1 MELTSTTHSLSAPS
15 MANPVGVPYKLTPE
29 KQAKLLDLLEQTGN
43 LSASAAA
50 VGVTGRA
57 VYALMAREP
66 EFRKRVEDARE
77 KACLKIEQEM
87 IRRGLT
93 GIERGVFYKGERV
106 ATEREYSDKLLLALA
121 KANMPS
127 RYAERSVAYVQN
139 NFSVDDT
146 GQRAKERLA
155 HLLGVDDQKVIE
167 GEIID
172 RADDEN

>member
-1 MELTSTTHSLSAPS
+1 MP
-15 MANPVGVPYKLTPE
+15 NPVGKPYKLTPE
-29 KQAKLLDLLEQTGN
+29 KQAKILDLLEQTGN

-50 VGVTGRA
+50 CGVTGRA

-66 EFRKRVEDARE
+66 DFRKQVDDARE

-93 GIERGVFYKGERV
+93 GIEKGIYYQGERV

-121 KANMPS
+121 KSNMPH

-146 GQRAKERLA
+146 SQRAKERLA
-155 HLLGVDDQKVIE
+155 HLLGIEGGDYIE
-167 GEIID
+167 GEII